1 MLKENNE
8 GYKIMINKIV
18 MIAALILVTLVSG
31 VSINAQRTLKTQQR
45 TAQKVQKVTVNL
57 TERGYQ
63 PASFKLKKGVP
74 ARVTFIRKTE
84 DECGREIVIPAYNI
98 RRELPLNQ
106 PVTVSFTPKK
116 AGSFSFVCGMD
127 MLRGKVIVQ

>member
-1 MLKENNE
+1 MK
-8 GYKIMINKIV
+8 NKIFV
-18 MIAALILVTLVSG
+18 FAVIAGIFLFAGTETF
-31 VSINAQRTLKTQQR
+31 AQRKASNQKIVTK
-45 TAQKVQKVTVNL
+45 KVQSVRISL

-63 PASFKLKKGVP
+63 PETFRLKKGVP

-116 AGSFSFVCGMD
+116 AGSFNFMCGMD
-127 MLRGKVIVQ
+127 MLRGKLIVQ

>member
-1 MLKENNE
+1 
-8 GYKIMINKIV
+8 MINKLIIFALCAGIV
-18 MIAALILVTLVSG
+18 FITGTEAL
-31 VSINAQRTLKTQQR
+31 AQRRTRSQKTAIKR
-45 TAQKVQKVTVNL
+45 VQTVRISL

-63 PASFKLKKGVP
+63 PATFRLKKGVP
-74 ARVTFIRKTE
+74 ARVTFIRKTA

-106 PVTVSFTPKK
+106 PVTVSFTPKR
-116 AGSFSFVCGMD
+116 AGSFSFACGMD